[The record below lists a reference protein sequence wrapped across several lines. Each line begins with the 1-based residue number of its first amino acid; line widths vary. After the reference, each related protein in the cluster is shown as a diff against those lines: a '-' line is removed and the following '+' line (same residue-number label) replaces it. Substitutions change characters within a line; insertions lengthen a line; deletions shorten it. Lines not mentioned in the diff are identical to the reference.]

1 MSAKSLKVTCVT
13 CPSYVSYEVLKIC
26 DAYSIDKTIVGQY
39 FVDTDRTPTITYEM
53 SCDKKNYKK
62 FCEALNCLKKNTGY
76 SIIVERKE
84 NSDEV
89 S

>member
-1 MSAKSLKVTCVT
+1 MSAKSLKVTCH

-26 DAYSIDKTIVGQY
+26 DAYSIDETIVGQY
-39 FVDTDRTPTITYEM
+39 FVDTDGTPTITYEM

>member
-1 MSAKSLKVTCVT
+1 MSAKSLKAT
-13 CPSYVSYEVLKIC
+13 CPSYVSYEVLKNC
-26 DAYSIDKTIVGQY
+26 DAYSIDETIVGQY
-39 FVDTDRTPTITYEM
+39 FVDTDGTPTITYEM

-62 FCEALNCLKKNTGY
+62 FCEALNCLKKNTGR

>member
-1 MSAKSLKVTCVT
+1 MSAKSLKVT

-26 DAYSIDKTIVGQY
+26 DAYSIDETIVGQY
-39 FVDTDRTPTITYEM
+39 FVDTDGIPTITYEM

-62 FCEALNCLKKNTGY
+62 FCEALNCLKKNTGC

>member
-1 MSAKSLKVTCVT
+1 MSAKSLKVT

-26 DAYSIDKTIVGQY
+26 DAYSIDETIVGQY
-39 FVDTDRTPTITYEM
+39 FVDTDVAPTITYEM

>member
-1 MSAKSLKVTCVT
+1 MSAKSLKVT

-26 DAYSIDKTIVGQY
+26 DVYSIDETIVGQY
-39 FVDTDRTPTITYEM
+39 FVDTDGTPTITYEM
-53 SCDKKNYKK
+53 FCDKKNYKK

>member
-1 MSAKSLKVTCVT
+1 MSAKSLKVTCPS
-13 CPSYVSYEVLKIC
+13 CPPYISYEVLKIC
-26 DAYSIDKTIVGQY
+26 DAYSIDETIVGQY
-39 FVDTDRTPTITYEM
+39 FVDTDGTPTITYEM

-62 FCEALNCLKKNTGY
+62 FCEALNCLKKNTGR